1 MARPLINLLLTLWQ
15 IATSGVRVFAVD
27 SLRDGVVDLRPLSRT
42 GRALVLAALTI
53 VTAFLLSLLFSD
65 ALRINGPLE
74 TLAVASTEARGLTA
88 PVLAVPIT
96 LVTIT
101 LAWTYVLTGALHM
114 RPVVRWL
121 AYLSFVLFGAQ
132 ALGSG
137 MTNAALN
144 SVLNPLSA
152 ALTVLVSIVA
162 FFGLLIAFAVLPR
175 LRAPLAVEFSV
186 LGGLMTLLVLP
197 SAWQTALAGSTY
209 QGHTFGA
216 GDVLNEALVLTRAL
230 LVPFLFIS
238 GVEMSNFAQSVSSWA
253 LQAVRRHASR
263 MLVIGLLL
271 ALLIARLVQHGA
283 ALIGEPAPWAAW
295 LGALVL
301 LAGLA
306 LLGLMLRQR
315 TLGGSVPFGSIV
327 AWIAAYSAFN
337 VMLFPLMQI
346 ATFVLIAFGVLS
358 GNMAAVQPLS
368 TSVFSVVDTIS
379 DTYARF
385 NLLGLALAAAATGV
399 LLRRRGRHSLGAFAL
414 VLAWSAGW
422 RWITRLDQP
431 LGALRWQLEHLDTL
445 LTPALLA
452 LTVYWLARGRLTEA
466 RALKLLGLALLA
478 ALLNQTSFLDNPF
491 SPLLNVAGVLLI
503 AVGILW
509 NVLTS
514 GGRFLNA
521 DSASF
526 PRISRAL
533 MYFGYVM
540 LTLCVAHWFVVTHS
554 VAQQTVQ
561 SDITL
566 AGFEVFGLALV
577 YWLAIA
583 RMTPLI
589 GDDLLESGGDVA
601 PPAPAA

>member
-1 MARPLINLLLTLWQ
+1 MARSLINVLLTLWQ
-15 IATSGVRVFAVD
+15 IAASGVRVFAVD
-27 SLRDGVVDLRPLSRT
+27 SLREGVVDLRPLSRS
-42 GRALVLAALTI
+42 GRVLVLAALGI
-53 VTAFLLSLLFSD
+53 VAAFLLSLLFSD
-65 ALRINGPLE
+65 ALRISGPLE
-74 TLAVASTEARGLTA
+74 TLAVATSEARGLTA

-101 LAWTYVLTGALHM
+101 LAWTYMLTGALHM
-114 RPVVRWL
+114 RRSVRWL

-137 MTNAALN
+137 MTNAAVN
-144 SVLNPLSA
+144 SVLNPLGA
-152 ALTVLVSIVA
+152 ALTVLVAFVA
-162 FFGLLIAFAVLPR
+162 FVALLIAFAVLPR

-186 LGGLMTLLVLP
+186 LASLMTLLVLP
-197 SAWQTALAGSTY
+197 SAWQTALAGATY
-209 QGHTFGA
+209 QTHVFGA
-216 GDVLNEALVLTRAL
+216 ADVLNDALVLTRAL
-230 LVPFLFIS
+230 LIPFLFIS
-238 GVEMSNFAQSVSSWA
+238 GVEMSNFAQSVSGWA
-253 LQAVRRHASR
+253 IRSVRKHASR
-263 MLVIGLLL
+263 RLVIGLLL
-271 ALLIARLVQHGA
+271 TLLIARLAQHAA
-283 ALIGEPAPWAAW
+283 ALIGEPAPWRAW

-301 LAGLA
+301 FGGLA
-306 LLGLMLRQR
+306 VIGRLFRQR
-315 TLGGSVPFGSIV
+315 TLGGNLPFGTIV
-327 AWIAAYSAFN
+327 AWVAAYSAFN
-337 VMLFPLMQI
+337 VLLFPLMQL
-346 ATFVLIAFGVLS
+346 ATYLLIAFGVIS
-358 GNMAAVQPLS
+358 GNIAVVQPLS
-368 TSVFSVVDTIS
+368 TSVFSLVDTAS
-379 DTYARF
+379 DTYGRF
-385 NLLGLALAAAATGV
+385 SLLLLALAAAALGV
-399 LLRRRGRHSLGAFAL
+399 ALRRRGRHSLGAFAL

-422 RWITRLDQP
+422 RWITRIDQP

-445 LTPALLA
+445 LTPGLLA

-509 NVLTS
+509 NVLTA
-514 GGRFLNA
+514 GGRFLNT
-521 DSASF
+521 DSAAF

-566 AGFEVFGLALV
+566 VGFEVFGLALV

-583 RMTPLI
+583 RMTPLV
-589 GDDLLESGGDVA
+589 GDDLLEAGGDTA
-601 PPAPAA
+601 PPPA